1 MMEKTFAEQCEIYKQ
16 QQTETGKRKQK
27 ALDQMVEKLKQKTGA
42 DVKSGSLTPLVN
54 HYTGKITGFIE
65 R

>member
-1 MMEKTFAEQCEIYKQ
+1 MGKTFSEQCEIYRQ
-16 QQTETGKRKQK
+16 QQTETGKRIQK

-42 DVKSGSLTPLVN
+42 DVKSGTLIPMRN
-54 HYTGKITGFIE
+54 IYTEKITGFIE